1 MAVKVK
7 QHKGKWWVF
16 IDHKGKRKAK
26 CIGSKQAAQTAAQK
40 IEAKLTL
47 GDFSLL
53 DEKLQRPFDEYFRNW
68 LDTYVKA
75 HCKERTYD
83 LYEAAFRLYLLPAFG
98 QKDIAAIAREEV
110 KRLAYGMLAQGKG
123 RGYVA
128 SVMVPLSE
136 MFTHAI
142 EDGHIDHNPC
152 SKILRKTRKEEGEQ
166 RQKGKGSFLTCQEL
180 GVLLWTCQ
188 EHFPASYPFV
198 SLLARTGLRVGEAV
212 ALQWSDIDYHGRFID
227 VQRTFSHGRLT
238 TPKSG
243 KGRRV
248 DMSQQLTDT
257 LKALL
262 VERKKEALRQGWG
275 EVPPRV
281 FLSKEGAPLDQAHFY
296 NRVWRR
302 LLAKAGLRY
311 IRIHD
316 LRHTFASLLIQNGE
330 SLAYVKDQLGHHS
343 IQITVDT
350 YGHLVPG
357 GNRQAV
363 DKLDGLENA
372 TLRNPD
378 ATNALNTVSKRKQSA

>member
-26 CIGSKQAAQTAAQK
+26 CIGSKQAAETAAKK

-53 DEKLQRPFDEYFRNW
+53 NEKPQRPFDAYFQNW
-68 LDTYVKA
+68 LDTYIKA

-83 LYEAAFRLYLLPAFG
+83 LYLREFEHYLLPRFG
-98 QKDIAAIAREEV
+98 QKDINAITREEV
-110 KRLAYGMLAQGKG
+110 KTLAYELLAQKK
-123 RGYVA
+123 RRSTVKSILA
-128 SVMVPLSE
+128 PLHE
-136 MFTHAI
+136 MFNHAI
-142 EDGHIDHNPC
+142 EDGHATVNPALR
-152 SKILRKTRKEEGEQ
+152 ILRRSRTEAGEQ
-166 RQKGKGSFLTCQEL
+166 QQKASFLTSEEL
-180 GVLLWTCQ
+180 GLLLRTCQ
-188 EHFPASYPFV
+188 EHFPTSYPFV
-198 SLLARTGLRVGEAV
+198 SLLARTGLRLGEAV
-212 ALQWSDIDYHGRFID
+212 GLQWGDIDFNGRFIE
-227 VQRTFSHGRLT
+227 VRRTRSNWRIT

-248 DMSQQLTDT
+248 DMSRQLAET

-262 VERKKEALRQGWG
+262 VERKKETLRKGWG
-275 EVPPRV
+275 EVPEWV
-281 FLSKEGAPLDQAHFY
+281 FVSEEGTLLHESNFRH
-296 NRVWRR
+296 RVWGK
-302 LLAKAGLRY
+302 LLAKAGLRH
-311 IRIHD
+311 IRLHD

-330 SLAYVKDQLGHHS
+330 SLAYVKEQLGHHS

-372 TLRNPD
+372 TIRNPD
-378 ATNALNTVSKRKQSA
+378 ATNAINTVSKKSESA